1 MQSRIHLPFWLWAL
15 FALSLSFVLVLAG
28 FAIDSGW
35 QLHRAGQRIADL
47 NRLQSLLL
55 NERSNFGKANGIADR
70 YAQTGSS
77 IEGDGLRDYVRA
89 VAAAREGMSQL
100 RTRAGNNTREAAV
113 VHHLAVNLD
122 ASLAAFQRGINLRKA
137 GAADAAVRA
146 YRGSDLLRLTVY
158 SGLDALAAFSAQ
170 DEQSLAATVSAR
182 GRHTSRLAWMGG
194 LLAVLLL
201 SIYAALLLLYL
212 RRAEAEDRYRRLFQ
226 YATDPVI
233 LLHSGGKIL
242 AANLAW
248 QHLTGIAAD
257 APLPSVLDFTAPAS
271 LPLVATILAGEP
283 VHARQLE
290 VVNATGE
297 RLILEVSSSL
307 IRHEGRENLIQV
319 IARDVTA
326 RVEMDRLKDEFISV
340 VSHEL
345 RTPLTSIRGALGLL
359 ATGKLGELPGQ
370 GQKILGVA
378 SHNAERLVCLVND
391 ILDLERLQSGKLSME
406 LRDVE
411 AQQLATAA
419 IESMLGMAL
428 KNAVEL
434 DCDAEPFTLRA
445 DPDRL
450 QQVLTNLLGNAIKF
464 SPEGGTVLL
473 RARQMDGEA
482 EFRVI
487 DNGRGIPTPMLE
499 PIFERFQQ
507 VDSSDTRKQGGTGL
521 GLPIC
526 RSIVEQ
532 HHGRIWAESELGHG
546 STFIVRLPLTPE
558 SDRGNLEVP
567 RAERASIADNRSR
580 DCGDQRTGAPTNFVR
595 GVGER

>member
-28 FAIDSGW
+28 FALDSGW
-35 QLHRAGQRIADL
+35 QLHRAGERIADL
-47 NRLQSLLL
+47 NQLQSLLL

-70 YAQTGSS
+70 YAQTGTGSPVGRNS
-77 IEGDGLRDYVRA
+77 LQGYVRA

-100 RTRAGNNTREAAV
+100 RIRAGSNTREAAV
-113 VHHLAVNLD
+113 VHHLAINLD
-122 ASLAAFQRGINLRKA
+122 VSLAAFQRGIDLRKA
-137 GAADAAVRA
+137 GSADAAIRA
-146 YRGSDLLRLTVY
+146 YRGSDLLRRTVY
-158 SGLDALAAFSAQ
+158 TDLDALAAFSAQ

-182 GRHTSRLAWMGG
+182 GRHTSRLAWMAG

-233 LLHSGGKIL
+233 LLHPEGKIL

-248 QHLTGIAAD
+248 TRLSGIAAD
-257 APLPSVLDFTAPAS
+257 ASLPSLQNLTVPAS
-271 LPLVATILAGEP
+271 LPTVATILAGEL

-290 VVNATGE
+290 IVSATGAS
-297 RLILEVSSSL
+297 LILEVSSSL
-307 IRHEGRENLIQV
+307 IRHEGKENLIQV

-359 ATGKLGELPGQ
+359 ASGKLGELPGQ

-378 SHNAERLVCLVND
+378 AHNAERLVCLVND
-391 ILDLERLQSGKLSME
+391 ILDLERLQSGKLRME
-406 LRDVE
+406 PRDID
-411 AQQLATAA
+411 AQHLAAVA

-428 KNAVEL
+428 KNEVEL
-434 DCDAEPFTLRA
+434 NCDAEPFTLRA
-445 DPDRL
+445 DPDRM
-450 QQVLTNLLGNAIKF
+450 QQVFTNLLSNAIKF
-464 SPEGGTVLL
+464 SPQGGAVLL
-473 RARQMDGEA
+473 RARQVDGEA

-487 DNGRGIPTPMLE
+487 DHGRGIPKPMLE

-507 VDSSDTRKQGGTGL
+507 VDGSDTRKQGGTGL
-521 GLPIC
+521 GLAIC

-532 HHGRIWAESELGHG
+532 HQGRIWAESEFGQG
-546 STFIVRLPLTPE
+546 STFILRLPLGPE
-558 SDRGNLEVP
+558 S
-567 RAERASIADNRSR
+567 
-580 DCGDQRTGAPTNFVR
+580 
-595 GVGER
+595 